1 MKYSTALFGKNS
13 RSSLQSWAAKVLLWA
28 STKAG
33 RPVWAITLAIVKVLP
48 VPVAPSRV
56 W

>member
-13 RSSLQSWAAKVLLWA
+13 RSSLQSWAASVLLWA
-28 STKAG
+28 KTSVG
-33 RPVWAITLAIVKVLP
+33 LPVRAITLAIEKVLP

-56 W
+56 